1 MLLEVGLLGVQVCF
15 ILMAGK
21 FYLLVFICFNL
32 LYAEEAEQ
40 SVMQSNSN
48 QPKDSISPIQDAV
61 LKTDTTPYKTLD
73 KVFPDDYLKGIM
85 GGFINNIEDV
95 LLKIDIRN
103 ISLDFSNT
111 TLNVSQEYIDDNIS
125 QFNGDSSTI
134 VGFNADLALD
144 YNFPDSR
151 ISNRLLMQYGLVL
164 LRPNNAK
171 MTSTETSDN
180 ILFTTGYT
188 KRTFILKNGFV
199 GPFIDGEYQG
209 QFTRNSDG
217 TINQA
222 MRYKTGIR
230 MLDGKYIDELYLA
243 GVGEIDYSLKPYNFK
258 AAIETGIRAKT
269 PVTERIGFV
278 YQGFWRQYLGYTQDY
293 SRDLLYSANFNVRLD
308 VGIYRGLALSP
319 YFSASFAK
327 IKGAK
332 RHADNITSGVLLLFS
347 TSIDAISSVKSTQ
360 DANLKILND

>member
-1 MLLEVGLLGVQVCF
+1 MLLEAGLLGVQVCF
-15 ILMAGK
+15 ILMASR
-21 FYLLVFICFNL
+21 FYLLFFICCNF
-32 LYAEEAEQ
+32 LYASTSTQ
-40 SVMQSNSN
+40 SAAQNTTN
-48 QPKDSISPIQDAV
+48 KPTDSTPIQDSI
-61 LKTDTTPYKTLD
+61 LKPDTTPYKTLD
-73 KVFPDDYLKGIM
+73 KVYDNNYIKGVM
-85 GGFINNIEDV
+85 NGFINNIEDV

-125 QFNGDSSTI
+125 QFSGDSSTI

-151 ISNRLLMQYGLVL
+151 ISSRLLMQYGLVL
-164 LRPNNAK
+164 LRPKNAK

-222 MRYKTGIR
+222 TRYKTGIR

-258 AAIETGIRAKT
+258 AAIETGFRAKT
-269 PVTERIGFV
+269 PITEKVGFV
-278 YQGFWRQYLGYTQDY
+278 YQGFWRQYVGFTQDND
-293 SRDLLYSANFNVRLD
+293 RDLLYNANFNVRLD
-308 VGIYRGLALSP
+308 VGIYKGFAFSP

-332 RHADNITSGVLLLFS
+332 QHANNLTSGVLLLFS